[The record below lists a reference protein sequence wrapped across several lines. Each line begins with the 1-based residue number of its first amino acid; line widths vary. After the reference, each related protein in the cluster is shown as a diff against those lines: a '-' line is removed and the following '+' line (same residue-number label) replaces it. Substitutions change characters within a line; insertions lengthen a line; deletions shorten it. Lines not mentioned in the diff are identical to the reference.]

1 LSILRHA
8 SFPKPLHSETMRGFG
23 ASPGTKYPAK
33 LWLVIFFQP
42 PKANEGSL
50 ILYVLRLLALFKKD

>member
-1 LSILRHA
+1 
-8 SFPKPLHSETMRGFG
+8 MRGFG